1 MQAWEPLQLLLC
13 LNKEPLMSL
22 VQIWVQTLIVIMI
35 MMTTLWIIS
44 VFIKNVSIVDLFW
57 GLGFVVTGWFYYFN
71 TEGLE
76 PRKLVL
82 MIMVTIWGL
91 RLSGYLTWRNAG
103 KGEDF
108 RYKQF
113 RKNYGEKRYWWISFF
128 QTFLLQGVLMWL
140 ISVPLL
146 GAQYQSGNSHL
157 GVIDFAGI
165 FLWIIG
171 IAFES
176 GGDFQLA
183 RFKADPSNKGKVLD
197 SGFWKFSRHPNYF
210 GDAAVW
216 WGYGLLSIAAG
227 SFLPA
232 LGSLLMT
239 ALIIKV
245 SGVALLEKSLV
256 SDKPG
261 YREYVERT
269 SAFIPWFP
277 KKSGN

>member
-1 MQAWEPLQLLLC
+1 
-13 LNKEPLMSL
+13 MSL
-22 VQIWVQTLIVIMI
+22 LQIWVQALVVIMI
-35 MMTTLWIIS
+35 MMASLWVIS
-44 VFIKNVSIVDLFW
+44 VIIKNVSIVDLFW
-57 GLGFVVTGWFYYFN
+57 GLGFVITGWFYFFH
-71 TEGLE
+71 TEGFEL
-76 PRKLVL
+76 RKLVL

-91 RLSGYLTWRNAG
+91 RLSGYLTWRNTG
-103 KGEDF
+103 RGEDF
-108 RYKQF
+108 RYQQF

-146 GAQYQSGNSHL
+146 GAQYHTGNNHL
-157 GVIDFAGI
+157 GILDLAGI

-171 IAFES
+171 ITFET

-210 GDAAVW
+210 GDTAVW
-216 WGYGLLSIAAG
+216 WGYGLLSLAAG
-227 SFLPA
+227 SFLPV

-261 YREYVERT
+261 YKEYIERT

-277 KKSGN
+277 KKGDKKLN